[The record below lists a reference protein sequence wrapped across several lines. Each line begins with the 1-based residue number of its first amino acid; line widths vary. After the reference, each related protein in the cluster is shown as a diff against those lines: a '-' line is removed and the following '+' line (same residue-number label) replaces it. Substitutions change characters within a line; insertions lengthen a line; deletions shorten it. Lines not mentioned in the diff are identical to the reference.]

1 MDTLLLQG
9 GKHNQYLF
17 DVSPACLFTPAES
30 CAMIGL
36 KSAVKSLQDLE
47 ILYSYEGANLR
58 MLGLSEQQDSRTTLE
73 HYTSLLETALS

>member
-1 MDTLLLQG
+1 MESIII
-9 GKHNQYLF
+9 NYLSLY
-17 DVSPACLFTPAES
+17 VPASFPYPAES

-58 MLGLSEQQDSRTTLE
+58 MLGLNEQQDSRTTLE
-73 HYTSLLETALS
+73 HYASLLETALS